1 MHARR
6 IRFGDAARPAGD
18 DDAADAVE
26 PIGGRV
32 DRQHVA
38 LNAGF
43 ANAPRQ
49 QMTVL
54 PARIE
59 NRDTVHGEIIVDS
72 READLKCP
80 PSGGP

>member
-1 MHARR
+1 MHAWRT
-6 IRFGDAARPAGD
+6 RFGDAARSAGD

-26 PIGGRV
+26 LSGGCV
-32 DRQHVA
+32 DRKDVA

-59 NRDTVHGEIIVDS
+59 NRDTVHEEIIVDS
-72 READLKCP
+72 C
-80 PSGGP
+80 

>member
-6 IRFGDAARPAGD
+6 TCFGDAAWPAGD
-18 DDAADAVE
+18 NDAADAVE
-26 PIGGRV
+26 QIGRRV

-43 ANAPRQ
+43 AHSPRQ

-59 NRDTVHGEIIVDS
+59 NRDTVHGEIIVEG
-72 READLKCP
+72 RRP
-80 PSGGP
+80 T